1 MRPVNDYIAAG
12 RAACPEEK
20 QITVNEMQQIFRDAN
35 GDMFWVIVNSFYF
48 GLAIGHNEASN

>member
-12 RAACPEEK
+12 RVACPEEK
-20 QITVNEMQQIFRDAN
+20 QITDREIQKLYADAAR
-35 GDMFWVIVNSFYF
+35 DMFALIVNSFYF